1 MIIMNL
7 DKFFSAKSIA
17 IVGVSLDQTKV
28 GHIIFR
34 NFIDSKYGG
43 RIYIV
48 NPHCDKILGHKCY
61 KSVLDIEES
70 VELAVIAVPAEAS
83 LRVVDE
89 CGKKGIRDIVMITA
103 GFREVGNYG
112 LDVKLERLLKKHRIR
127 CVGPNCLGCFDAH
140 TGLDTLFLPRS
151 RLQRPGKGG
160 ISFICQSGAVG
171 SATMDLAAKEG
182 YGFSKFV
189 SYGNAMNV
197 DEADILEYMGN
208 DQSTRVIC
216 MYIEGIRDGKK
227 FMKAAIRV
235 GQKKPVIVIKGGVTS
250 EGGRAI
256 LSHTGSLAGSAE
268 VYFGAFR
275 QCGILTAESLQELFN
290 YARIFDKSIC
300 ACGPRIQVITN
311 GGGYGILS
319 TDAIMKSGLEMA
331 EPSAQTI
338 KELRRRYPRLTTSNP
353 IDLLGDASTQM
364 YRDAIELC
372 LNDRKVDALII
383 IALYQT
389 PRLGTDVVDAIVEM
403 NRQNRKPII
412 TVSTGGEFTQ
422 NLRMQMEKN
431 GIPSYTYPHEAV
443 SAMKVLVEYCRGRG
457 ICRR

>member
-1 MIIMNL
+1 MNL
-7 DKFFSAKSIA
+7 DNFFRAKSVA
-17 IVGVSLDQTKV
+17 IVGVSLDPSKI

-34 NFIDSKYGG
+34 NFIDAKYGG
-43 RIYIV
+43 AVYVV
-48 NPHCDKILGHKCY
+48 NPHVDKILGY
-61 KSVLDIEES
+61 RSYASVLDIEGK
-70 VELAVIAVPAEAS
+70 VDLAVVAVPADAS
-83 LRVVDE
+83 LKVIDE
-89 CGKKGIRDIVMITA
+89 CGKKGIKDVVMITA
-103 GFREVGNYG
+103 GFREVGNII
-112 LDVKLERLLKKHRIR
+112 LDKKLEKLLKKHKIR
-127 CVGPNCLGCFDAH
+127 CIGPNCLGCFDAN
-140 TGLDTLFLPRS
+140 TGLDTLFLPVS

-197 DEADILEYMGN
+197 DESDILEYFGN
-208 DQSTRVIC
+208 DPGTRVIC

-227 FMKAAIRV
+227 FMKTASRV
-235 GQKKPVIVIKGGVTS
+235 SQKKPVIAIKGGVTS
-250 EGGRAI
+250 EGSKAT

-275 QCGILTAESLQELFN
+275 QAGVIKAGTLQELFN
-290 YARIFDKSIC
+290 FARIFDKSVC

-319 TDAIMKSGLEMA
+319 TDAIVQAGLEMA
-331 EPSAQTI
+331 KPSAATI
-338 KELRRRYPRLTTSNP
+338 SKFSKLYPRVSTSNP

-364 YRDAIELC
+364 YKDAIGLC
-372 LNDRKVDALII
+372 LNDRNVDALLV

-389 PRLGTDVVDAIVEM
+389 PRLGTDVVDAIIELSKE
-403 NRQNRKPII
+403 NKKPII

-422 NLRMQMEKN
+422 MLKVEMEKN
-431 GIPSYTYPHEAV
+431 GIPSYTYPEEAV
-443 SAMKVLVEYCRGRG
+443 NSMKQLVEYCRGKG
-457 ICRR
+457 ICK

>member
-1 MIIMNL
+1 MNL

-17 IVGVSLDQTKV
+17 IVGVSPEPAKV
-28 GHIIFR
+28 GHIIFS
-34 NFIDSKYGG
+34 NFIDAKYGG
-43 RIYIV
+43 SVYPV
-48 NPHCDKILGHKCY
+48 NPHIDKILGRKSY
-61 KSVLDIEES
+61 PSVLDIPEK
-70 VELAVIAVPAEAS
+70 VELAIIAVPAEAS
-83 LRVVDE
+83 LKVVE
-89 CGKKGIRDIVMITA
+89 QCGKKGIKDIVMVTA
-103 GFREVGNYG
+103 GFREVGNYE
-112 LDVKLERLLKKHRIR
+112 LDRKLEKLLKKYRIR

-160 ISFICQSGAVG
+160 IAFICQSGAVG

-197 DEADILEYMGN
+197 DETDILEYFGK
-208 DQSTRVIC
+208 DPQTRVIC
-216 MYIEGIRDGKK
+216 MYIEGMRDGKK
-227 FMKAAIRV
+227 FLRTASKISE
-235 GQKKPVIVIKGGVTS
+235 KKPVIAIKGGVTS

-275 QCGILTAESLQELFN
+275 QAGVTKADTLQELFN

-319 TDAIMKSGLEMA
+319 TDSIIKSGLVMA
-331 EPSAQTI
+331 KPSAMTL
-338 KELRRRYPRLTTSNP
+338 KELRRRHPKVVTSNP

-372 LNDRKVDALII
+372 LNDRNIDAII
-383 IALYQT
+383 VITLYQT
-389 PRLGTDVVDAIVEM
+389 PRLGTDVVGSIIEL
-403 NRQNRKPII
+403 NKLSKKPII
-412 TVSTGGEFTQ
+412 TVSTGGEFTRI
-422 NLRMQMEKN
+422 LKMEMEKN
-431 GIPSYTYPHEAV
+431 GIPSYDYPDEAV
-443 SAMKVLVEYCRGRG
+443 NSMKQLVEYCRGKG
-457 ICRR
+457 ICK